1 MFRRRDR
8 DSYNLRAKALRKLTQ
23 VYVSQVETTTRNEAS
38 QTKNGLDIILSSL
51 PTSYSSRITHLY
63 TIPLTLNEWE
73 ILTAICGTEP
83 ESADQVTKLLNDV
96 VSRYFLDSPR
106 QRISDVLLARFR
118 LANFKNPNEVLT
130 FQLTKFLIT
139 ICRRFPEFI
148 DTCLSLLDQYL
159 SLVAELFTKKQ
170 SSLFSLTGLMNAFIR
185 NNSSLELMEF
195 VWRKLRD
202 MFYTNGLIQQLETV
216 LTTSTTFTND
226 SIVRYFN
233 AGQEISGPFFS
244 NLLAELQV
252 SIACRILQIENIPYS
267 LTNYLLGEQNK
278 YFQQQHTLS
287 SPEEL
292 ALRGLEPPPSV
303 SKRLESH
310 RELITDMCSF
320 ASKMFS
326 DIDEAPYGFST
337 TSRARSSFNAKAH
350 FIQLLCLIPFF
361 VNYESPLMR
370 NFTELVGAA
379 VEKFLLSEVVTFSL
393 VKSILSVS
401 SLMNFFTEELSD
413 SFLRCFPILVGSEYL
428 SRSSIVDLSKIY
440 TLGLQPLNEDSIV
453 STIYSINNLLTARDS
468 EMATAFMRERQL
480 TMSSNATLQF
490 PVHHKDPLHKLK
502 EVTSQV
508 LNAFE
513 TRSRK
518 SDPGHEDAPLERT
531 EPVSPKSE
539 NTGAIKIHRRLFE
552 NCVAAATTIAA
563 HYNKQTITALTI
575 SILTQ
580 KVGVFANELDEII
593 LNSLADLSPF
603 VLPSELSMS
612 VKFFKSHYAYAM
624 KHGKDELARA
634 IIEAKTKVS
643 RTLAPLRDPS
653 NELFRLYLINLLD
666 RIVSK
671 GEVEDIGHHRP
682 HQEISRVAEEIS
694 VLLKPLAALLPP
706 PGTPPLDI
714 SKDEVLTKL
723 FRNMWFN
730 MTVHGFYYSSDL
742 VKNNYKDLL
751 TIVHNSP
758 PLTSD
763 FPANNQEISLEMNT
777 ILRRGS
783 SNSNIK
789 QQKQLISEYLNTNA
803 VQARTLSNTK
813 IMFLASTILLET
825 IRCEA
830 GDCSKILLYL
840 SDTSLNN
847 TPMDRAISSMATAM
861 VKKYVRMVEIG
872 KLDLFNSQS
881 VARQLNNMLLCLVN
895 KNTFLQNAAFQ
906 CCDIFIRNIPSSLCH
921 HRSLFTLLDMLTTTF
936 DSIIDCQ
943 TNRYDPHYK
952 FVLKHSQIEVL
963 FPDSESWRKNVL
975 NRLCKAADEWVK
987 IILDISNQ
995 DTKILLQSYV
1005 SDLNQ
1010 GSRIR
1015 GIEFGVSFAL
1025 EMAGYVVKA
1034 NNDLLKFAYHSPIR
1048 PSTISGFISQYS
1060 WRSKFLV
1067 DTAISSSTEDIFHNI
1082 TAHVEKIRSA
1092 LSLGKS
1098 VLVKDITDF
1107 LDLAAAL
1114 LILGNMRASSL
1125 IFDIVHVPFE
1135 VFTPEALEN
1144 ATNVWLTIIKE
1155 RTDLAPILL
1164 ADVCFCWLRSI
1175 REGTGLYSSQFDLP
1189 PDGEKKM
1196 EYAPYDKVAINKS
1209 ACIALRNL
1217 KPHRRVIKFFM
1228 SHFEGTL
1235 YQSDSLL
1242 RVFNESVLY
1251 GLLNLRKASLHP
1263 FARLI
1268 RNELL
1273 LFGLAILDINYKQRT
1288 EYVKK
1293 LCLAIVDGGLSWF
1306 TRPVSWPFGGNEMKI
1321 NTDIDVMLELRSKLD
1336 AVKGIMKRYCDR
1348 DFDLLYC
1355 FLSHEI
1361 YCAQTWLN
1369 PLSKIDSL
1377 YANDLP
1383 EFLVET
1389 AFKKDPCL
1397 AVNLVNRFRKEKQV
1411 QLLSSLIYQNALSCA
1426 GVSDALD
1433 YFLAGFDRSASKKD
1447 LYAIVYWSPVDPLKS
1462 INLFL
1467 PHRNGNS
1474 FILQYSI
1481 YSLESHDVNIT
1492 FFYVPQIVQCLRYD
1506 QTGYVERLI
1515 MDTAKIDVLF
1525 SHQIIWNMLA
1535 NCYKDDEGVIEDE
1548 IKPTLDRIR
1557 EKMIATFSGS
1567 HREFYEREFSFF
1579 NKVTGISGKL
1589 KPYIKKSKAEKKQK
1603 IDEEMKKIVVKPG
1616 VYLPSNPDGV
1626 VIDINRTSGKPL
1638 QSHAK
1643 APFMAT
1649 FKIKK
1654 DVFDPDTQEYVS
1666 VEKWQAAIFKVGDD
1680 CRQDVL
1686 ALQIIS
1692 IFRTIWSSIGL
1703 DVFVF
1708 PYRVTATAPGCGVI
1722 DVLPN
1727 SVSRDML
1734 GREAVNGLYEYFTSK
1749 FGPEAT
1755 IEFQNARNNFLK
1767 SLAGYSVI
1775 SYLLQFKDRH
1785 NGNIMYDDQG
1795 HCLHIDF
1802 GFIFD
1807 IVPGGV
1813 KFEAVP
1819 FKLTAEMVKV
1829 MGGSDDTPAY
1839 HKFEELC
1846 IKAYLA
1852 ARPHMDIIIG
1862 CVEPMLGSGLP
1873 CFKGTKTI
1881 KNLRARFQPEKTD
1894 REAAQHMKALI
1905 KRSYESFFTRGY
1917 DEFQRL
1923 TNGIPY

>member
-1 MFRRRDR
+1 
-8 DSYNLRAKALRKLTQ
+8 
-23 VYVSQVETTTRNEAS
+23 
-38 QTKNGLDIILSSL
+38 
-51 PTSYSSRITHLY
+51 
-63 TIPLTLNEWE
+63 
-73 ILTAICGTEP
+73 
-83 ESADQVTKLLNDV
+83 
-96 VSRYFLDSPR
+96 
-106 QRISDVLLARFR
+106 
-118 LANFKNPNEVLT
+118 
-130 FQLTKFLIT
+130 
-139 ICRRFPEFI
+139 
-148 DTCLSLLDQYL
+148 
-159 SLVAELFTKKQ
+159 
-170 SSLFSLTGLMNAFIR
+170 
-185 NNSSLELMEF
+185 
-195 VWRKLRD
+195 

-580 KVGVFANELDEII
+580 KVGVFASELDEII

-830 GDCSKILLYL
+830 GDCS
-840 SDTSLNN
+840 
-847 TPMDRAISSMATAM
+847 R
-861 VKKYVRMVEIG
+861 
-872 KLDLFNSQS
+872 F
-881 VARQLNNMLLCLVN
+881 
-895 KNTFLQNAAFQ
+895 
-906 CCDIFIRNIPSSLCH
+906 
-921 HRSLFTLLDMLTTTF
+921 
-936 DSIIDCQ
+936 
-943 TNRYDPHYK
+943 
-952 FVLKHSQIEVL
+952 
-963 FPDSESWRKNVL
+963 
-975 NRLCKAADEWVK
+975 
-987 IILDISNQ
+987 
-995 DTKILLQSYV
+995 SY
-1005 SDLNQ
+1005 
-1010 GSRIR
+1010 I
-1015 GIEFGVSFAL
+1015 
-1025 EMAGYVVKA
+1025 
-1034 NNDLLKFAYHSPIR
+1034 
-1048 PSTISGFISQYS
+1048 
-1060 WRSKFLV
+1060 
-1067 DTAISSSTEDIFHNI
+1067 
-1082 TAHVEKIRSA
+1082 
-1092 LSLGKS
+1092 
-1098 VLVKDITDF
+1098 
-1107 LDLAAAL
+1107 
-1114 LILGNMRASSL
+1114 
-1125 IFDIVHVPFE
+1125 
-1135 VFTPEALEN
+1135 
-1144 ATNVWLTIIKE
+1144 
-1155 RTDLAPILL
+1155 
-1164 ADVCFCWLRSI
+1164 
-1175 REGTGLYSSQFDLP
+1175 
-1189 PDGEKKM
+1189 
-1196 EYAPYDKVAINKS
+1196 
-1209 ACIALRNL
+1209 
-1217 KPHRRVIKFFM
+1217 
-1228 SHFEGTL
+1228 
-1235 YQSDSLL
+1235 
-1242 RVFNESVLY
+1242 
-1251 GLLNLRKASLHP
+1251 
-1263 FARLI
+1263 
-1268 RNELL
+1268 
-1273 LFGLAILDINYKQRT
+1273 
-1288 EYVKK
+1288 
-1293 LCLAIVDGGLSWF
+1293 
-1306 TRPVSWPFGGNEMKI
+1306 
-1321 NTDIDVMLELRSKLD
+1321 
-1336 AVKGIMKRYCDR
+1336 
-1348 DFDLLYC
+1348 
-1355 FLSHEI
+1355 
-1361 YCAQTWLN
+1361 
-1369 PLSKIDSL
+1369 
-1377 YANDLP
+1377 
-1383 EFLVET
+1383 
-1389 AFKKDPCL
+1389 
-1397 AVNLVNRFRKEKQV
+1397 
-1411 QLLSSLIYQNALSCA
+1411 
-1426 GVSDALD
+1426 
-1433 YFLAGFDRSASKKD
+1433 
-1447 LYAIVYWSPVDPLKS
+1447 
-1462 INLFL
+1462 
-1467 PHRNGNS
+1467 
-1474 FILQYSI
+1474 
-1481 YSLESHDVNIT
+1481 
-1492 FFYVPQIVQCLRYD
+1492 
-1506 QTGYVERLI
+1506 
-1515 MDTAKIDVLF
+1515 
-1525 SHQIIWNMLA
+1525 
-1535 NCYKDDEGVIEDE
+1535 
-1548 IKPTLDRIR
+1548 
-1557 EKMIATFSGS
+1557 
-1567 HREFYEREFSFF
+1567 
-1579 NKVTGISGKL
+1579 
-1589 KPYIKKSKAEKKQK
+1589 
-1603 IDEEMKKIVVKPG
+1603 
-1616 VYLPSNPDGV
+1616 
-1626 VIDINRTSGKPL
+1626 
-1638 QSHAK
+1638 
-1643 APFMAT
+1643 
-1649 FKIKK
+1649 
-1654 DVFDPDTQEYVS
+1654 
-1666 VEKWQAAIFKVGDD
+1666 
-1680 CRQDVL
+1680 
-1686 ALQIIS
+1686 
-1692 IFRTIWSSIGL
+1692 
-1703 DVFVF
+1703 
-1708 PYRVTATAPGCGVI
+1708 
-1722 DVLPN
+1722 
-1727 SVSRDML
+1727 
-1734 GREAVNGLYEYFTSK
+1734 
-1749 FGPEAT
+1749 
-1755 IEFQNARNNFLK
+1755 FQNMPR
-1767 SLAGYSVI
+1767 
-1775 SYLLQFKDRH
+1775 
-1785 NGNIMYDDQG
+1785 
-1795 HCLHIDF
+1795 
-1802 GFIFD
+1802 
-1807 IVPGGV
+1807 
-1813 KFEAVP
+1813 
-1819 FKLTAEMVKV
+1819 
-1829 MGGSDDTPAY
+1829 
-1839 HKFEELC
+1839 
-1846 IKAYLA
+1846 
-1852 ARPHMDIIIG
+1852 
-1862 CVEPMLGSGLP
+1862 
-1873 CFKGTKTI
+1873 
-1881 KNLRARFQPEKTD
+1881 
-1894 REAAQHMKALI
+1894 
-1905 KRSYESFFTRGY
+1905 
-1917 DEFQRL
+1917 
-1923 TNGIPY
+1923 